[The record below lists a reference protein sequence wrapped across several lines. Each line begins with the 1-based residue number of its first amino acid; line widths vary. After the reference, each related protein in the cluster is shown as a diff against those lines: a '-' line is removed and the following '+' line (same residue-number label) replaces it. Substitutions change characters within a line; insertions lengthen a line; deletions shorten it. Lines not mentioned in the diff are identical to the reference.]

1 MAGVIPGILVG
12 IGLFIA
18 GMYVRKRDI
27 QKGIFND
34 SVEATKQKS
43 TGKERWDA
51 FIKALPGLMIPVII
65 LGGIYGGFFTP
76 TEAAVI
82 AVVYGLINESKLSM
96 KGIKSGDE
104 VRIWYSEILE
114 SNPAKI
120 KVIRIEKL

>member
-1 MAGVIPGILVG
+1 AGVIPGILVG

-82 AVVYGLINESKLSM
+82 AVVYGLIVGLF
-96 KGIKSGDE
+96 IH
-104 VRIWYSEILE
+104 
-114 SNPAKI
+114 
-120 KVIRIEKL
+120 